1 MHLTSFSYS
10 QLDLLNVEGTYIK
23 SYLWLLYPQSNNCS
37 INYKIPNRNFD
48 KSYLSF
54 IYKDSNSS
62 NSSGR
67 WVLFLNIRLRGM
79 PFKVSCYEEVKK
91 KYEYEFCILL
101 LHIGLNYVYFLDL
114 VSLDRHRVGILF

>member
-1 MHLTSFSYS
+1 
-10 QLDLLNVEGTYIK
+10 
-23 SYLWLLYPQSNNCS
+23 
-37 INYKIPNRNFD
+37 
-48 KSYLSF
+48 
-54 IYKDSNSS
+54 
-62 NSSGR
+62 
-67 WVLFLNIRLRGM
+67 M